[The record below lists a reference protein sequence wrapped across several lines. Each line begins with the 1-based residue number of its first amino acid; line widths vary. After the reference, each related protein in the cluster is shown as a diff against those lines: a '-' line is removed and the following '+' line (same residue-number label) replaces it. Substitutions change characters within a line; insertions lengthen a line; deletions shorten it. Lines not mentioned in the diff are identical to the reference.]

1 MKALAH
7 KLVEELTVETA
18 FTIGGKIQ
26 IAESVVITWVVMAI
40 ITFLCIW
47 LTRNMKVRNPGK
59 RQLAAEFIVNWLDSF
74 TGDMLGEHAL
84 QYREYM
90 STVLLFIGFANII
103 GVFGV
108 KPPTKDMNVTIA
120 LSLMSIILIE
130 AAGIRAKGG
139 KGWLRS
145 FTEPI
150 AIVTPINILEVFI
163 RPLSLCMR
171 LFGNVLGAFV
181 IMELIKMLVPVGLPV
196 VFSLYFDFFD
206 GLIPD
211 SGVCVCFPYIF
222 VHCGGCGAGCAQ
234 TEEGQEGEA
243 EGCAGVRPADLP
255 SARPAAGAYG
265 SSVPSAR
272 KNRQQ
277 ELTACL
283 QQGRQQEL
291 TALLCLRHGRTSSR
305 NLRPAFRN

>member
-120 LSLMSIILIE
+120 LSLMSI
-130 AAGIRAKGG
+130 RAKGG

-181 IMELIKMLVPVGLPV
+181 IMELIKMLVPVGVPV

-206 GLIPD
+206 GLIQAY
-211 SGVCVCFPYIF
+211 VF
-222 VHCGGCGAGCAQ
+222 VFLTSLFIA
-234 TEEGQEGEA
+234 EA
-243 EGCAGVRPADLP
+243 AE
-255 SARPAAGAYG
+255 PAA
-265 SSVPSAR
+265 P
-272 KNRQQ
+272 
-277 ELTACL
+277 
-283 QQGRQQEL
+283 
-291 TALLCLRHGRTSSR
+291 
-305 NLRPAFRN
+305 RPKKVKKAKKKAVQA

>member
-181 IMELIKMLVPVGLPV
+181 IMELIKMLVPVGVPV

-206 GLIPD
+206 GLIQAY
-211 SGVCVCFPYIF
+211 VF
-222 VHCGGCGAGCAQ
+222 VFLTSLFIA
-234 TEEGQEGEA
+234 EA
-243 EGCAGVRPADLP
+243 AE
-255 SARPAAGAYG
+255 PAA
-265 SSVPSAR
+265 P
-272 KNRQQ
+272 
-277 ELTACL
+277 
-283 QQGRQQEL
+283 
-291 TALLCLRHGRTSSR
+291 
-305 NLRPAFRN
+305 RPKKVKKAKKKAVQA